1 MTCTSLKQ
9 GFSYR
14 PETEDGLRSEHTEA
28 EPLDQWQTE
37 ARKLWL
43 HSAPWGP
50 LHLLRLVATCP
61 LRATRISSIGGLQS
75 HRGHFRDSTDT
86 LAASAVPWPG
96 PCPSGLADPAEEQR
110 TQKTGSLAGSARVAC
125 KPLLSQKSERSQA
138 QPPHS
143 PHTAPLC
150 SQGPHPSFLQEHESK
165 GGQVYDGAWSW
176 APHSPRDPAGTQLEH
191 SLGLGDP

>member
-1 MTCTSLKQ
+1 MALTCTSLKQ

-75 HRGHFRDSTDT
+75 HGGHFRDSTDT

-96 PCPSGLADPAEEQR
+96 LCPSGLADPAEEQR

-138 QPPHS
+138 QPPPPMECVLKAHILLSSKNMS
-143 PHTAPLC
+143 PRVGKSTT
-150 SQGPHPSFLQEHESK
+150 
-165 GGQVYDGAWSW
+165 GAWSW
-176 APHSPRDPAGTQLEH
+176 APHSPRDPAGTQLEP